1 MSIASEATVDTA
13 ESADARP
20 EEENENEQSLTQLLE
35 RLAQEVSALVFYETR
50 LAAARHKPEIA
61 RAARDVTVV
70 LVTAVA
76 LLTAFAFA
84 NTAAVQALSTRLSDW
99 VAPLVLA
106 AAWALIGA
114 LLALLIVRRARRSRA
129 WTLEEAEAARAEAEQ
144 AVRDTLEHL
153 APVITKEIAL
163 AAIPAAGDVAEGLFD
178 AGEEIVE
185 SADELVDAI
194 TDDIPG
200 GGFVNQIWDI
210 ALMPGRLG
218 IRVVTTVLKRSDSGT
233 VGGGTRRPAPR

>member
-1 MSIASEATVDTA
+1 MSIASEGIEDTA
-13 ESADARP
+13 EPADARP
-20 EEENENEQSLTQLLE
+20 EEEEENENEPSLTQLLE
-35 RLAQEVSALVFYETR
+35 QLGRELSALVLYETR
-50 LAAARHKPEIA
+50 LAAARHKPEIG

-84 NTAAVQALSTRLSDW
+84 NTAAVQALSTTLSDW
-99 VAPLVLA
+99 LAPLVLA
-106 AAWALIGA
+106 AAWAVIGTI
-114 LLALLIVRRARRSRA
+114 LALLIVRRARRSRA

-144 AVRDTLEHL
+144 AVRNTVEQL

-163 AAIPAAGDVAEGLFD
+163 AAVPTAGDMAEGLFD
-178 AGEEIVE
+178 AGEEMIE
-185 SADELVDAI
+185 AI

-218 IRVVTTVLKRSDSGT
+218 IRVATTVLKRSDSGP
-233 VGGGTRRPAPR
+233 VGGGAG